1 MPTVPELTNFKS
13 APQADRGW
21 RRALKL
27 AWRTPAQLLEE
38 LQLSPQLLDDI
49 ETGQREFPLLA
60 PTAFVQQIEKG
71 NRQDPLFLQ
80 IFPSAAEAIPGPGL
94 LSDPVG
100 DLNSQVV
107 PGLLHKYRS
116 RALLISTGACAIHCR
131 YCFRRHFPYSSA
143 TGLRHDWQKIQE
155 YIDQH
160 PAINEIILSGGD
172 PLMLATGHLEEMTRR
187 LEKLPQIKTLRIH
200 SRMLTTLPERLDN
213 ELIEWLSRLNL
224 KLVFVHHINH
234 PKEIGP
240 AASNAIKLLDKF
252 CHQQLNQSV
261 LLAGV
266 NNNIRTLCL
275 LSETLF
281 TNNIMPYYLHQ
292 MDPVQAAGHFICD
305 DKQATELVAQMRAQL
320 PGYLVPVLVR
330 QLARHLD
337 LIHSLVPLL

>member
-131 YCFRRHFPYSSA
+131 YCFRRHFPYSGS
-143 TGLRHDWQKIQE
+143 TGLRLDWQKIHT
-155 YIDQH
+155 YIGRH
-160 PAINEIILSGGD
+160 PDINEMILSGGD
-172 PLMLATGHLEEMTRR
+172 PLMLATAQLRDITRQ

-200 SRMLTTLPERLDN
+200 SRMLTTLPERLN
-213 ELIEWLSRLNL
+213 SELREWLAGINL
-224 KLVFVHHINH
+224 QLVFVHHIHH
-234 PKEIGP
+234 PRELGP
-240 AASNAIKLLDKF
+240 AAATAIRQLNTV
-252 CHQQLNQSV
+252 CQQQLNQSV
-261 LLAGV
+261 LLSGV
-266 NNNIRTLCL
+266 NDNITTLQSLSEILFANNIL
-275 LSETLF
+275 
-281 TNNIMPYYLHQ
+281 PYYLHQ
-292 MDPVQAAGHFICD
+292 MDPVQAAGHFKCSD
-305 DKQATELVAQMRAQL
+305 ESARKLHAQMRARL
-320 PGYLVPVLVR
+320 AGYLVPALVR
-330 QLARHLD
+330 ENPGRQ
-337 LIHSLVPLL
+337 SKSPL